1 LHNAR
6 AITAS
11 RYSEISSLE
20 NVARVTFYA
29 RPPPP
34 HPLTLVTLYT
44 GKFPTFPAANCLP
57 ANERRGTNAVRYT
70 LKRGHISAHAGHRGL
85 FLPPMYSRLIDRL
98 CLLYGICR
106 ILSIKGIVLREE
118 YFFEGAKN
126 LNITFCIIAD
136 RFQPFRGEN

>member
-1 LHNAR
+1 MPAR
-6 AITAS
+6 TITAS

-34 HPLTLVTLYT
+34 PPPSPSQLVTLYT
-44 GKFPTFPAANCLP
+44 GKFPTFPVSLYLLAANCLP

-70 LKRGHISAHAGHRGL
+70 LRRGHISAHAGHRGL

-98 CLLYGICR
+98 CLLSGICT
-106 ILSIKGIVLREE
+106 ILSIKGIVLREG

-126 LNITFCIIAD
+126 
-136 RFQPFRGEN
+136 